1 MHMASP
7 TSNYNALNDKW
18 NQCEI
23 IVMGD
28 EYAIHKLNGDIV
40 NMCTN
45 LSHGEGNFGFQSETA
60 EIYYR
65 NIQLKEFAE
74 SVPVEEFLKK

>member
-1 MHMASP
+1 
-7 TSNYNALNDKW
+7 
-18 NQCEI
+18 
-23 IVMGD
+23 MGD

-40 NMCTN
+40 NMCTK

-65 NIQLKEFAE
+65 NIMIKEFDKIIPA
-74 SVPVEEFLKK
+74 EEFLLNQKK